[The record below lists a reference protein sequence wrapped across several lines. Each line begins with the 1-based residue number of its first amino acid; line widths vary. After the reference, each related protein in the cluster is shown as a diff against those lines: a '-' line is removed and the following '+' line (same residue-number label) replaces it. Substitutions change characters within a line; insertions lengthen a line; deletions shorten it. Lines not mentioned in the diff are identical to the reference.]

1 MSSKTL
7 LVMAGGT
14 GGHVFPGL
22 AVAQTL
28 EQQGW
33 TIHWLGTA
41 QRMEA
46 DIVPKHG
53 YPIHFVDVSGVRG
66 NGLKRLLF
74 APLMVIRAIVQALKI
89 IKNVK
94 PNVVLGMG
102 GYASGPGGVAA
113 WLCGKPL
120 ILHEQNAVAGTTNR
134 LLAPLAR
141 KILTGFA
148 IHDWHKAKG
157 KITHVGNPVRTD
169 FANIEPLSIENRPI
183 RILVTGG
190 SLGAQALNQQ
200 MPKTFSQLK
209 NFDFEVRHQTGRGKI
224 DAVKSGYQSHCEDSF
239 TWQAEEFVDD
249 MVAAYA
255 WADVI
260 VCRAGALTVAEVAL
274 AGRCAIFV
282 PLPHAIDD
290 HQTKNA
296 DSLAQHEA
304 ALCIKQSEL
313 DEGAMTARLK
323 ELMEQPEKILNI
335 AQSARKLAH
344 KKATQLVADV
354 CLNEAT
360 PIREGAR

>member
-1 MSSKTL
+1 MNSKTL

-22 AVAQTL
+22 AVAQSL
-28 EQQGW
+28 EKQGW

-74 APLMVIRAIVQALKI
+74 APLMVIRAVVQALKI
-89 IKNVK
+89 IKQVQ

-141 KILTGFA
+141 KVLTGFA
-148 IHDWHKAKG
+148 IDNWQKAKG
-157 KITHVGNPVRTD
+157 KLSHVGNPVRAD
-169 FANIEPLSIENRPI
+169 FAKIAPLSINNRPI

-200 MPKTFSQLK
+200 MPKTFAQLK
-209 NFDFEVRHQTGRGKI
+209 NFDLEVRHQTGRGKI
-224 DAVKSGYQSHCEDSF
+224 EAVKSDYQSQCTDNLS
-239 TWQAEEFVDD
+239 WQVEEFVDD
-249 MVAAYA
+249 MVSAYA

-296 DSLAQHEA
+296 ESLAMHEA
-304 ALCIKQSEL
+304 AFCIKQSEL
-313 DEGAMTARLK
+313 DEGAMTTRLK
-323 ELMEQPEKILNI
+323 ELMEQPEKILNV
-335 AQSARKLAH
+335 AQAARKLAH
-344 KKATQLVADV
+344 KKATTLVADI
-354 CLNEAT
+354 CMNEAT
-360 PIREGAR
+360 PNREGGR